1 VVIDT
6 SALTAILRGEP
17 EREAFLRA
25 ITTAPERM
33 VSCVTKLEALMVM
46 EGRYGPDAAADL
58 ELFLHAA
65 GVEIVA
71 FDRAQSEWAGLAWRK
86 YGKGRHPAA
95 LNLGDCCV
103 YGLARASGQ
112 PVLCK
117 GNDFALTDLAVVK
130 G

>member
-1 VVIDT
+1 MVIDT

-17 EREAFLRA
+17 ERQAFLRA
-25 ITTAPERM
+25 ITTASERAI
-33 VSCVTKLEALMVM
+33 SCVTRLEALMVM
-46 EGRYGPDAAADL
+46 EGRSGPDAAA
-58 ELFLHAA
+58 
-65 GVEIVA
+65 A

-86 YGKGRHPAA
+86 YGKGRHRAA

-112 PVLCK
+112 PVFCK

-130 G
+130 A